1 MFILKFYFVNYFV
14 TIITLKAILIV
25 IFINFLFLLF
35 LLFLLIYYYYLN
47 FLIFPFS
54 YYSNCY
60 LLCDDYI
67 ATTNLNYFK
76 F

>member
-25 IFINFLFLLF
+25 IFINF
-35 LLFLLIYYYYLN
+35 LFLLIYYYYLN